1 LKLADLGV
9 ETVQLEISTLCNIR
23 CTFCPI
29 DLRGAPPSEFMSLA
43 KAQRLLDECAR
54 DGSLCFVGFQH
65 LNEPLLHPKI
75 EAILDYAHALKLQT
89 YVCTNGT
96 ILTPR
101 NVDLLAR
108 TSPTRLKV
116 SVQDVNP
123 ETFNRVK
130 GTRVEFSDFV
140 RRVAALVERR
150 LTDPGFTTRIEIDV
164 AVPHLR
170 SRRRKL
176 LGLTH
181 SDKTINDA
189 DAMLAHWLE
198 EFLRTLE
205 SLAPS
210 AKIDWSALT
219 LDLRHIKTF
228 RPDYVPT
235 TVIGPG
241 VSLELKGFFDWLG
254 IDDHRP
260 IRYGA
265 CPRLVQLV
273 INYRGDLQLCCVDVH
288 GKTSIGNVFTESLAD
303 IIARPEG
310 LAKLL
315 RAPGYELPT
324 EYCRQCMGAPTRRGV
339 AVLNVLNRAKHG
351 HPAFVPEADR
361 DPMVALGT
369 LRRQEVG
376 RRHPQV
382 VEAIDES
389 LARVFPRT
397 IGG

>member
-1 LKLADLGV
+1 MKLADLGV

-29 DLRGAPPSEFMSLA
+29 DVRGAPPAEFMPLE
-43 KAQRLLDECAR
+43 KVRRVLDDCAR
-54 DGSLCFVGFQH
+54 DGSLRFVGFQH

-75 EAILDYAHALKLQT
+75 GAILDYAHALGLRT
-89 YVCTNGT
+89 YLCTNGT

-101 NVDLLAR
+101 TVDLLAR

-123 ETFNRVK
+123 HTFNRVK
-130 GTRVEFSDFV
+130 GTRVDFV
-140 RRVAALVERR
+140 DFQHRVAALVERR

-170 SRRRKL
+170 TRRRKL

-181 SDKTINDA
+181 SDKSINDA
-189 DAMLAHWLE
+189 DATLARYLE

-210 AKIDWSALT
+210 AKIDWSTFAP
-219 LDLRHIKTF
+219 DLRHIKTF

-241 VSLELKGFFDWLG
+241 VTLELKGFFDWLG
-254 IDDHRP
+254 IEGHRP
-260 IRYGA
+260 VRYGA

-273 INYRGDLQLCCVDVH
+273 INYRGELQLCCVDTS
-288 GKTSIGNVFTESLAD
+288 GKTSVGNVLTESLGD
-303 IIARPEG
+303 IIARPDA

-324 EYCRQCMGAPTRRGV
+324 EHCRRCMGAPTRRGV
-339 AVLNVLNRAKHG
+339 AVLNVLNRVKHG
-351 HPAFVPEADR
+351 HPAFVPEANRGAPD
-361 DPMVALGT
+361 ALRT
-369 LRRQEVG
+369 LRAQEAG
-376 RRHPQV
+376 EGHERV
-382 VEAIDES
+382 VRAIDES
-389 LARVFPRT
+389 LACAATSRS
-397 IGG
+397 